1 MIWFRPETT
10 MMDQCILAE
19 RLSGLPLAD
28 IRYFESL
35 GSTNDTAAAWALQ
48 GAADV
53 SLVIADQQTKG
64 RGRAGRQWFT
74 YPGSAL
80 AFSLVLRPSSQ
91 EYQGLAGLIPRFTGL
106 GALAVSQALQ
116 TQFGLQAEI
125 KWPNDVLV
133 RDRKLCGVLAEA
145 HWMGD
150 RLAVVIL
157 GIGINIA
164 AQAIPPKESLHFP
177 ATSLETE
184 LGFEVDRITILR
196 AVLVEITRWRA
207 ELMDEKFLQSWEAN
221 LAYQGDWVQLVSPA
235 PAEGRDSVLV
245 TGQIIGLAPDGALQ
259 LRTRSGEELAFRS
272 GEISKPQENFQL
284 RLVDS
289 SPK

>member
-1 MIWFRPETT
+1 
-10 MMDQCILAE
+10 MDQRILAE

-35 GSTNDTAAAWALQ
+35 GSTNDTAAVWALQ

-91 EYQGLAGLIPRFTGL
+91 EYQGRAGLIPRFTGL

-133 RDRKLCGVLAEA
+133 RDQKLCGVLAEA
-145 HWMGD
+145 HWVGD

-157 GIGINIA
+157 GIGINVA

-196 AVLVEITRWRA
+196 AVLGEITRWRA
-207 ELMDEKFLQSWEAN
+207 GLMDEEFLLSWEAN

-235 PAEGRDSVLV
+235 PVEGRDSVLV
-245 TGQIIGLAPDGALQ
+245 AGQIIGLAPDGALR

-272 GEISKPQENFQL
+272 GEISRPQENFQL